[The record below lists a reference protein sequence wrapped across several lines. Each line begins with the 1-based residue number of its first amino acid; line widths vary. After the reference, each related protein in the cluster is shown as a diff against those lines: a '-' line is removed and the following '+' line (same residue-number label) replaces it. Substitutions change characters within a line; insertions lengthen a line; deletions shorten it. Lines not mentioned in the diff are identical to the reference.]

1 MLEIAFR
8 FYINTGMKYWCER
21 ALKKKQ
27 FDYLAIDTKRE
38 NLQIELMNEQMEH
51 WKWERELMTKKYD
64 EEQCHAEEEHSIK
77 MKLHR
82 LTEVKLK
89 RDLGLL
95 LDDPPAM

>member
-1 MLEIAFR
+1 
-8 FYINTGMKYWCER
+8 MKYWCER

-27 FDYLAIDTKRE
+27 FEYLAIDTKRA

-51 WKWERELMTKKYD
+51 LKWERELMRIKYE
-64 EEQCHAEEEHSIK
+64 EEQQCAEEEHTMK

-95 LDDPPAM
+95 LDEPPAM

>member
-1 MLEIAFR
+1 MLEIALR

-21 ALKKKQ
+21 ALKKNQ
-27 FDYLAIDTKRE
+27 FEYLAIDTKRA
-38 NLQIELMNEQMEH
+38 NTQIELMNEQKEH
-51 WKWERELMTKKYD
+51 LRWERELMTKKYK
-64 EEQCHAEEEHSIK
+64 EEQRHAEEEHTIK

-95 LDDPPAM
+95 LNDPPAM

>member
-1 MLEIAFR
+1 M
-8 FYINTGMKYWCER
+8 
-21 ALKKKQ
+21 KKQ
-27 FDYLAIDTKRE
+27 FEYLAIDTKRT

-51 WKWERELMTKKYD
+51 LKWERELIRKKY
-64 EEQCHAEEEHSIK
+64 EKEQQSAEEEHTMK

-95 LDDPPAM
+95 LDEPPAM

>member
-1 MLEIAFR
+1 MAVR
-8 FYINTGMKYWCER
+8 FYINIGMKYWCER
-21 ALKKKQ
+21 ALKKQ
-27 FDYLAIDTKRE
+27 FEYFAIDTKRA
-38 NLQIELMNEQMEH
+38 NTQNELMNEQKEH
-51 WKWERELMTKKYD
+51 LKWEREFMTKKYE
-64 EEQCHAEEEHSIK
+64 EEQHHAEEEHTIK

>member
-1 MLEIAFR
+1 MLEMAIR
-8 FYINTGMKYWCER
+8 FYINISMKYWCER

-27 FDYLAIDTKRE
+27 FEYLAIDTKRA
-38 NLQIELMNEQMEH
+38 NIQIELMNEQKEH
-51 WKWERELMTKKYD
+51 LKWERELMTKKY
-64 EEQCHAEEEHSIK
+64 EEEHCCTKEEHSIK

-95 LDDPPAM
+95 VDDPPAM

>member
-1 MLEIAFR
+1 
-8 FYINTGMKYWCER
+8 MKYWCER

-27 FDYLAIDTKRE
+27 FEYLAIDTKRA

-51 WKWERELMTKKYD
+51 LKWERELMRKKYE
-64 EEQCHAEEEHSIK
+64 EEQQHAEEEHTMK

-95 LDDPPAM
+95 LDEPPAM